1 MGTQHG
7 GESKSAILGRLN
19 FAFSVKLICKPT
31 KEDVHT

>member
-7 GESKSAILGRLN
+7 GESKSILGRLN
-19 FAFSVKLICKPT
+19 FAFSVKLICNPT